1 MDKDHAGDI
10 ETVSI
15 DPVTGREDEFMQDDN
30 FSFSGYQIAREEFF
44 AHAREPALI
53 ITGNRLYANKVCL
66 NKAPDAERILIMV
79 DSEHKKII
87 IKPCSEEKKDS
98 IQWITSSGK
107 MKKIICKTAFC
118 AMVSE
123 VTGWNLNN
131 KYKMIGKMIRS
142 NGERFFL
149 G

>member
-66 NKAPDAERILIMV
+66 NKAPDAERGVFLSQLLTARHGLPETAS
-79 DSEHKKII
+79 DDFSQTEL
-87 IKPCSEEKKDS
+87 ERTKKD
-98 IQWITSSGK
+98 GD
-107 MKKIICKTAFC
+107 
-118 AMVSE
+118 
-123 VTGWNLNN
+123 G
-131 KYKMIGKMIRS
+131 
-142 NGERFFL
+142 
-149 G
+149 